1 MTSAVRPAPPAIE
14 LRKRAEGFPLGN
26 PGNGRQP
33 IGDEYNWEALLAEVP
48 ATEDLHI
55 VSGYR
60 DYASSGNPTP
70 RRILLLFCPPKV
82 PFSYGSREQ
91 AAISQPPSEANFL
104 RRLGNLAHP
113 TGFEPVTSAFGGQ
126 KPVPNF
132 C

>member
-55 VSGYR
+55 VSGDR

-70 RRILLLFCPPKV
+70 RNLVAVLFAKSPLQLWLT
-82 PFSYGSREQ
+82 GAGRDIA
-91 AAISQPPSEANFL
+91 AAI
-104 RRLGNLAHP
+104 
-113 TGFEPVTSAFGGQ
+113 
-126 KPVPNF
+126 
-132 C
+132 